1 MNTIQL
7 AKKISYMVQ
16 NGDYVVGHAIFN
28 RSDIIDN
35 NLPNKILKEGLII
48 QDASC
53 GLSFTTRYFRLPY
66 EECLFNLRGF
76 IEDTSSA
83 VIIISIPKELL
94 ATYESDYFKSCNN
107 TSILLDLTGQVSS
120 DYKDVYG
127 NPTDI
132 AMLSPIFILGYL
144 DVKKDKFIENLNYA
158 FKDNIKNINISKLK
172 PIFDK
177 KYEKILEESQHD
189 LPKRL

>member
-1 MNTIQL
+1 MNSIQL
-7 AKKISYMVQ
+7 AKNITYIVQ
-16 NGDYVVGHAIFN
+16 NGDYVAGHAIFN

-35 NLPNKILKEGLII
+35 NLPNKILKEGLTI

-53 GLSFTTRYFRLPY
+53 GLLFTSRYFSLPY
-66 EECLFNLRGF
+66 EECLHNLRSF

-94 ATYESDYFKSCNN
+94 SNYDSNDFTSCDS
-107 TSILLDLTGQVSS
+107 TSILLELTGEVSN

-127 NPTDI
+127 NPTNI
-132 AMLSPIFILGYL
+132 ALLPPIFILGYL
-144 DVKKDKFIENLNYA
+144 DIQKDIFIENPNYA
-158 FKDNIKNINISKLK
+158 FNDNFRDVNISKLK

-177 KYEKILEESQHD
+177 KYERILEESQHD